1 MRSIDGEVP
10 AIHPPNQAFR
20 PRNVSG
26 AIFCVRII
34 ARQVKG
40 DSKMG
45 KNEKTKKPKPKY
57 NVWQNTAYMLSVAWD
72 TRRSVPL
79 LVVLLAVCTA
89 GKTTAEMLISPAVL
103 GKLESGASLGQL
115 LGAIGGF
122 TILLFALTALCYY
135 IDHLTMFGRC
145 GVRLELLK
153 RINTKRTRT
162 AYANLLDEAFRLM
175 YQKGHDACMNNRAS
189 GEAFWKSWTDIM
201 TNLIGFGVYLALLS
215 GLNPWLCV
223 LTALTA
229 VVSYFS
235 TRNIN
240 EWGYRHREEGA
251 KITRSLHYLR
261 NTAEGRE
268 FGKDI
273 RIFGLRQWLTDLY
286 DSALRLNY
294 AFLEKRERAY
304 LTANLIDLALL
315 LVRNGAAYAYLLWL
329 TVTRGLPVSE
339 FLLYFGAASGFAQW
353 VTGLM
358 EQFALLR
365 KQSLDI
371 FTIREFLEL
380 PEPFRFEE
388 GIPLEKR
395 LDMPYELQ
403 LEDVSYRYPGAEKNT
418 IAHMSLTLHPGEN
431 LAIVGLNG
439 AGKTTLVKLICGFLD
454 PTGGRV
460 LLNGQD
466 IRQYNRRDYYKLFE
480 AVFQDFSVLSCTVAE
495 NVAQAMDGI
504 DEEKVRYCL
513 DQAGLT
519 EKITSLPAGIK
530 THVGR
535 DVYLDG
541 VEFSGGQTQRLMLA
555 RALYKDAPI
564 LVLDEPTAALDPIAE
579 DDIYQK
585 YNEMTRGRTSLF
597 ISHRLASTR
606 FCDRILFLENGRVV
620 EEGTHDQLMAQNGGY
635 AKLFAVQSKYYKEG
649 KAV

>member
-103 GKLESGASLGQL
+103 GKLESGAPLGQL

-294 AFLEKRERAY
+294 AFLE
-304 LTANLIDLALL
+304 
-315 LVRNGAAYAYLLWL
+315 
-329 TVTRGLPVSE
+329 
-339 FLLYFGAASGFAQW
+339 
-353 VTGLM
+353 
-358 EQFALLR
+358 
-365 KQSLDI
+365 
-371 FTIREFLEL
+371 
-380 PEPFRFEE
+380 
-388 GIPLEKR
+388 
-395 LDMPYELQ
+395 
-403 LEDVSYRYPGAEKNT
+403 
-418 IAHMSLTLHPGEN
+418 
-431 LAIVGLNG
+431 
-439 AGKTTLVKLICGFLD
+439 
-454 PTGGRV
+454 
-460 LLNGQD
+460 
-466 IRQYNRRDYYKLFE
+466 
-480 AVFQDFSVLSCTVAE
+480 
-495 NVAQAMDGI
+495 
-504 DEEKVRYCL
+504 
-513 DQAGLT
+513 
-519 EKITSLPAGIK
+519 
-530 THVGR
+530 
-535 DVYLDG
+535 
-541 VEFSGGQTQRLMLA
+541 
-555 RALYKDAPI
+555 
-564 LVLDEPTAALDPIAE
+564 
-579 DDIYQK
+579 
-585 YNEMTRGRTSLF
+585 
-597 ISHRLASTR
+597 
-606 FCDRILFLENGRVV
+606 
-620 EEGTHDQLMAQNGGY
+620 
-635 AKLFAVQSKYYKEG
+635 
-649 KAV
+649 

>member
-1 MRSIDGEVP
+1 M
-10 AIHPPNQAFR
+10 
-20 PRNVSG
+20 
-26 AIFCVRII
+26 
-34 ARQVKG
+34 
-40 DSKMG
+40 
-45 KNEKTKKPKPKY
+45 
-57 NVWQNTAYMLSVAWD
+57 
-72 TRRSVPL
+72 
-79 LVVLLAVCTA
+79 
-89 GKTTAEMLISPAVL
+89 
-103 GKLESGASLGQL
+103 
-115 LGAIGGF
+115 
-122 TILLFALTALCYY
+122 
-135 IDHLTMFGRC
+135 
-145 GVRLELLK
+145 
-153 RINTKRTRT
+153 
-162 AYANLLDEAFRLM
+162 
-175 YQKGHDACMNNRAS
+175 
-189 GEAFWKSWTDIM
+189 
-201 TNLIGFGVYLALLS
+201 
-215 GLNPWLCV
+215 
-223 LTALTA
+223 
-229 VVSYFS
+229 
-235 TRNIN
+235 
-240 EWGYRHREEGA
+240 
-251 KITRSLHYLR
+251 
-261 NTAEGRE
+261 
-268 FGKDI
+268 
-273 RIFGLRQWLTDLY
+273 
-286 DSALRLNY
+286 
-294 AFLEKRERAY
+294 
-304 LTANLIDLALL
+304 
-315 LVRNGAAYAYLLWL
+315 
-329 TVTRGLPVSE
+329 
-339 FLLYFGAASGFAQW
+339 
-353 VTGLM
+353 
-358 EQFALLR
+358 
-365 KQSLDI
+365 
-371 FTIREFLEL
+371 
-380 PEPFRFEE
+380 
-388 GIPLEKR
+388 
-395 LDMPYELQ
+395 
-403 LEDVSYRYPGAEKNT
+403 SYRYPGAEKNT

-606 FCDRILFLENGRVV
+606 FCDRILFLENGRVL
-620 EEGTHDQLMAQNGGY
+620 EEGTHDQLMAHNGGY

>member
-1 MRSIDGEVP
+1 
-10 AIHPPNQAFR
+10 
-20 PRNVSG
+20 
-26 AIFCVRII
+26 
-34 ARQVKG
+34 
-40 DSKMG
+40 MG

-103 GKLESGASLGQL
+103 GKLESGAPLGQL

-315 LVRNGAAYAYLLWL
+315 LVRNGAAYAYLIWL
-329 TVTRGLPVSE
+329 TLEQGLPVSQ
-339 FLLYFGAASGFAQW
+339 FLLYFGAATGFAQW
-353 VTGLM
+353 VSGIL
-358 EQFALLR
+358 EKFAKLH
-365 KQSLDI
+365 KQCLDI
-371 FTIREFLEL
+371 STVREFLEY
-380 PEPFRFEE
+380 PEPFRFED
-388 GIPLEKR
+388 GLPLKKR
-395 LDMPYELQ
+395 LDTPYELR
-403 LEDVSYRYPGAEKNT
+403 LEGVSYRYPGAEKDT
-418 IAHMSLTLHPGEN
+418 IHKLDLTVRPGEN

-439 AGKTTLVKLICGFLD
+439 AGKTTLVKLLCGFLD
-454 PTGGRV
+454 PTEGRV

-466 IRQYNRRDYYKLFE
+466 IRPYNRRDYYKLFA
-480 AVFQDFSVLSCTVAE
+480 AVFQDFSVLSATVAE
-495 NVAQAMDGI
+495 NVAQCRTGI
-504 DEEKVRYCL
+504 DEARVWHCL
-513 DQAGLT
+513 DEAGLT
-519 EKITSLPAGIK
+519 EKVQSLPKQLETQIGREVYEDGIE
-530 THVGR
+530 
-535 DVYLDG
+535 L
-541 VEFSGGQTQRLMLA
+541 SGGQTQRLMLA
-555 RALYKDAPI
+555 RALYKDAPV

-579 DDIYQK
+579 NDIYQK
-585 YNEMTRGRTSLF
+585 YNEMTAGKTSLF

-606 FCDRILFLENGRVV
+606 FCDRILYLKDGRVA
-620 EEGTHDQLMAQNGGY
+620 EEGTHEELLKRGGGY
-635 AKLFAVQSKYYKEG
+635 ADLFEVQSQYYREENE
-649 KAV
+649 A

>member
-1 MRSIDGEVP
+1 MSIGNQISAIRKEQQLTQEHFGELFHVTRQTVSNWENEKSYP
-10 AIHPPNQAFR
+10 DLQILIAMSNQFD
-20 PRNVSG
+20 VSLDTLL
-26 AIFCVRII
+26 
-34 ARQVKG
+34 KG

-103 GKLESGASLGQL
+103 GKLESGAPLGQL

-189 GEAFWKSWTDIM
+189 GEAFWKSWTDIL

-273 RIFGLRQWLTDLY
+273 RIFGLRHVHHRWH
-286 DSALRLNY
+286 
-294 AFLEKRERAY
+294 
-304 LTANLIDLALL
+304 
-315 LVRNGAAYAYLLWL
+315 
-329 TVTRGLPVSE
+329 
-339 FLLYFGAASGFAQW
+339 
-353 VTGLM
+353 
-358 EQFALLR
+358 
-365 KQSLDI
+365 
-371 FTIREFLEL
+371 IR
-380 PEPFRFEE
+380 
-388 GIPLEKR
+388 
-395 LDMPYELQ
+395 
-403 LEDVSYRYPGAEKNT
+403 
-418 IAHMSLTLHPGEN
+418 
-431 LAIVGLNG
+431 
-439 AGKTTLVKLICGFLD
+439 
-454 PTGGRV
+454 
-460 LLNGQD
+460 
-466 IRQYNRRDYYKLFE
+466 
-480 AVFQDFSVLSCTVAE
+480 
-495 NVAQAMDGI
+495 
-504 DEEKVRYCL
+504 
-513 DQAGLT
+513 
-519 EKITSLPAGIK
+519 
-530 THVGR
+530 
-535 DVYLDG
+535 
-541 VEFSGGQTQRLMLA
+541 
-555 RALYKDAPI
+555 
-564 LVLDEPTAALDPIAE
+564 
-579 DDIYQK
+579 
-585 YNEMTRGRTSLF
+585 
-597 ISHRLASTR
+597 
-606 FCDRILFLENGRVV
+606 
-620 EEGTHDQLMAQNGGY
+620 
-635 AKLFAVQSKYYKEG
+635 
-649 KAV
+649 